1 MNNIFLILFIIVIFF
16 LFIEIT
22 LRYKKLIYMPL
33 KFKILYCIFLLGKKT
48 IIESYVICQRVHRG
62 GFKSV
67 HDLMQHYS
75 KITNLSINQIYKK
88 FIPNKVYS
96 DYYSGAHGLVNETFD
111 PELGFKA
118 IPDQKLQTVNINE
131 YGLRQTINVK
141 NISRKKEKKIIFL
154 GGSVMFGFGSTG
166 DEKTIPSSVSR
177 YLNNNKNTK
186 FYYKC
191 YNYGYFGDD
200 SFKEAI
206 KLAKIKDKPSIII
219 SLGGFSDIINKI
231 WGKQDDIIN
240 RLWGTKKSINSSLYN
255 FLKQFLI
262 FRAIKR
268 FFLAY
273 KNYDLVNDSLPV
285 QSHEENDI
293 YPLY

>member
-1 MNNIFLILFIIVIFF
+1 MNNVFLILFIIVIFF

-33 KFKILYCIFLLGKKT
+33 KFKIRYCFFLLGKRALT
-48 IIESYVICQRVHRG
+48 ESYVICQRVHRC
-62 GFKSV
+62 GFKNI

-75 KITNLSINQIYKK
+75 KVTNLSINQIYKK

-96 DYYSGAHGLVNETFD
+96 DYYSGAHGLLNETFD
-111 PELGFKA
+111 AELGYKA
-118 IPDQKLQTVNINE
+118 IPNQKLQTVNIDE
-131 YGLRQTINVK
+131 YGLRQTINVE

-154 GGSVMFGFGSTG
+154 GGSIMFGIGSTG
-166 DEKTIPSSVSR
+166 DEKTIPSCVSR

-206 KLAKIKDKPSIII
+206 KLAKNKDKPDIII
-219 SLGGFSDIINKI
+219 SLGAYNDILNKI
-231 WGKQDDIIN
+231 WNKQDDKIN
-240 RLWGTKKSINSSLYN
+240 HLWGQKKSYNSPLYN

-262 FRAIKR
+262 LRAIKR

-285 QSHEENDI
+285 QSCEENNT